1 MSNFGGV
8 MQSKHVL
15 MTDRRTGLV
24 DAAGTAGVQRFLSKH
39 LTEETASAS
48 AR

>member
-1 MSNFGGV
+1 

-24 DAAGTAGVQRFLSKH
+24 DAAGTAGVQRFLVKH
-39 LTEETASAS
+39 LNEETAASAS